1 MKVIQV
7 VPFIGD
13 ESSGPAYSVP
23 SLCRALSAIGVET
36 ELHVLAPLPQS
47 VHDINCFSY
56 PRHIFPHYALGRSPE
71 MLRGLKDACKRNDI
85 IHNHSLWMMPNIY
98 PNLAVSGTKCKHVVT
113 PRGTL
118 SQWALKRS
126 SIKKKFISLL
136 GQTAALSNVT
146 MFHATCLAEYNEIR
160 AYGLK
165 QPVAVI
171 PNGVDLPIIGPY
183 INKEKKER
191 RRLVFLSR
199 IHKKKGVDVLISA
212 WGLICDKFPEWDL
225 HIAGPLNSNYA
236 VNMKNMASVKAQG
249 RVFFEGE
256 LCGYEKHRFLRS
268 ADIFVL
274 PTFSENFG
282 IVVAEALANATP
294 VICTRGAPW
303 EGLVKNRAGWWIDV
317 GIDPLIECMQH
328 AMALDGSELGQMG
341 ENGRNWVEQDFSW
354 NTIGKHMK
362 IAYDWLLHGG
372 DLPDWVIVD

>member
-294 VICTRGAPW
+294 VICTRGAP
-303 EGLVKNRAGWWIDV
+303 
-317 GIDPLIECMQH
+317 
-328 AMALDGSELGQMG
+328 
-341 ENGRNWVEQDFSW
+341 
-354 NTIGKHMK
+354 
-362 IAYDWLLHGG
+362 
-372 DLPDWVIVD
+372 